1 MSWLL
6 NELSS
11 NIIICSWIWRL
22 DLIIYNLTLLFVY
35 LSKIYVYRLEIG
47 LYKFV
52 NKFIWKEEVN
62 QVTCEQV

>member
-6 NELSS
+6 NESIS
-11 NIIICSWIWRL
+11 NIIICSWIWGL
-22 DLIIYNLTLLFVY
+22 HLIIYNLTFLFVY